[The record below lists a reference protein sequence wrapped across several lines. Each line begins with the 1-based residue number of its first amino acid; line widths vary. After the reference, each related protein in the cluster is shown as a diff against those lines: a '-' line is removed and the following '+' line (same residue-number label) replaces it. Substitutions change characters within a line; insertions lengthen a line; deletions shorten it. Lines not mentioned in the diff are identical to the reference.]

1 MVENI
6 ASMLAESR
14 RLNWTRFGKRIMFY
28 APSFAPYITAQHRA
42 ARGAFPS
49 ISLTGTACA
58 LKCKHCDGRV
68 LGTMVSATTP
78 ETLLALCQTI
88 KATGGRGCLISGGC
102 LPDGSVPLHQFLP
115 TIKQIKE
122 ELGLT
127 LVVHTGL
134 VDDQVAKA
142 LADAQIDAALLD
154 IIGSQDTIEDLYHL
168 PVRVDAYEAS
178 LQALSKAGL
187 PFVPHV
193 LVGLHYGQLRG
204 ELTALEMI
212 ARHRPHGVVVI
223 AFTPLPKTP
232 MADVSPPSPEAVAWV
247 LAKARLM
254 MPDTPIALGCMRPKG
269 SHRRQTDRL
278 AVQAGVNAIAFP
290 DAEAIKFAESLQLQL
305 QFSPLCCA
313 QISADFLRTD
323 FTPSPATAQSHKPS
337 PNGW

>member
-6 ASMLAESR
+6 APVLAASR
-14 RLNWTRFGKRIMFY
+14 RLSWTRFGKRIVFY
-28 APSFAPYITAQHRA
+28 APSFAPDTTAQFA
-42 ARGAFPS
+42 TSRGAFPS

-68 LGTMVSATTP
+68 LGTMMSATTP
-78 ETLLALCQTI
+78 ETLLALCRTI

-102 LPDGSVPLHQFLP
+102 LPDGSVPLHRFLP

-134 VDDQVAKA
+134 VDNQVAQA
-142 LADAQIDAALLD
+142 LADAHIDAALLD
-154 IIGSQDTIEDLYHL
+154 VIGSQDTIEDLYHL
-168 PVRVDAYEAS
+168 PVRVGAYEAS
-178 LQALSKAGL
+178 LKALSEAGL

-223 AFTPLPKTP
+223 AFTPLPRTP
-232 MADVSPPSPEAVAWV
+232 MADVVPPSPEAVAWV

-254 MPDTPIALGCMRPKG
+254 MPDTPLALGCMRPKG

-290 DAEAIKFAESLQLQL
+290 DAEAIQFAESLQLQL

-323 FTPSPATAQSHKPS
+323 FRSSRETVSGYEPSS
-337 PNGW
+337 NGR